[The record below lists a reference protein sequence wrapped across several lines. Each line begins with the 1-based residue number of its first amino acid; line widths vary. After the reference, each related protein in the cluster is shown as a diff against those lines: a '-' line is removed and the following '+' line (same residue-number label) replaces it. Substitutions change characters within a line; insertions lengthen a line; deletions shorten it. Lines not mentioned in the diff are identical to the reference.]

1 VVHLETWQWGLAA
14 AAALI
19 MGFSKTGMSGL
30 GILAIPM
37 MAVAFPARESTGIVL
52 PMLICGDVLA
62 VAYYRRDA
70 VWGHLFKL
78 IPWVIPGLLLGYMA
92 LGRINEPQMRIVLGG
107 IVLAMIA
114 LQVVRARCGDWMEN
128 KLPHTWWFAAFMG
141 LLAGFAT
148 MLANAAGPVM
158 VVYLLAHGL
167 PKKEFMGTGA
177 WYFLIVNCLKVPL
190 SANLGL
196 VTPSTL
202 TINACLIPVILV
214 GGVLGILFITR
225 IPQKTFEKAVLL
237 IAALASVNLLIPWT
251 AIRPKTPEAPA
262 ARVEAAADPATK

>member
-1 VVHLETWQWGLAA
+1 MVHLETWQWGLAA